1 MLKLSSKNEASFI
14 NITIIIFHIYICTK
28 QYMFRTRKLSDSR
41 ADAKISRWSKEG
53 NLFWADP
60 ANWNG
65 TSIAAPHLERVPC
78 RQDDV
83 VLPSVNRTLS
93 ILLPVREIEV
103 KSIRL
108 SNEQQPFTEW
118 EWEDF
123 QDRREFSRGRFTV
136 K

>member
-1 MLKLSSKNEASFI
+1 MIFLYLYKIHIYVITIKIFIYIIYACLLHKLSN
-14 NITIIIFHIYICTK
+14 
-28 QYMFRTRKLSDSR
+28 SR
-41 ADAKISRWSKEG
+41 VDAKISRWSKKG
-53 NLFWADP
+53 NFFWADP

-65 TSIAAPHLERVPC
+65 SSIATPHLERVPC
-78 RQDDV
+78 RLDDV

-93 ILLPVREIEV
+93 VLLPVREVEV

-108 SNEQQPFTEW
+108 SNEEQPFLEQEW
-118 EWEDF
+118 TNF